1 MTLRTWA
8 ELSICE
14 VVAYG
19 FLKCVA
25 SWKFGVTVS
34 PTGQTVHS
42 RMFGPNCGEDRRHS
56 IFHSPARTPAKFY
69 GASTGTKSYG
79 ASTSYGADQIG
90 SCCLCSQASSASSF
104 IFVPMFQW
112 YDIMILILIFSQ
124 VFPPKGH
131 KFHKP
136 SDCGNIYLESFRT
149 VEWKAVTGLWN
160 WVETYYNFII
170 IWRLNHWIWLKQL
183 FDIII
188 ISNFVFA
195 DVRWCIMTSQQ
206 EAIQ

>member
-1 MTLRTWA
+1 MEQR
-8 ELSICE
+8 
-14 VVAYG
+14 VAG

-112 YDIMILILIFSQ
+112 YDDIMILILIFSQ

-136 SDCGNIYLESFRT
+136 NQILLYSSQ
-149 VEWKAVTGLWN
+149 
-160 WVETYYNFII
+160 NFQISI
-170 IWRLNHWIWLKQL
+170 
-183 FDIII
+183 FDIQ
-188 ISNFVFA
+188 F
-195 DVRWCIMTSQQ
+195 DIM
-206 EAIQ
+206 IMICNDI